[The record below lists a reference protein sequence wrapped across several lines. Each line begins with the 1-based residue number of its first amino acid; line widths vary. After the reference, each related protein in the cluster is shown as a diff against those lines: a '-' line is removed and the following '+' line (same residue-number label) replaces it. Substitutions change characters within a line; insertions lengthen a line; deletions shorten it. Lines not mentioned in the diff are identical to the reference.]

1 MPRSHFLF
9 RVFHCSFV
17 CFVVFDASTVWHV
30 FFIFFFSNREHKE
43 QPFVS
48 MRDAQNE
55 LSSLRDAR
63 DAEGDEELQSMI
75 AVTVLSDLELLD
87 MARAISTK
95 AKFLLRR

>member
-1 MPRSHFLF
+1 M
-9 RVFHCSFV
+9 VIAQG
-17 CFVVFDASTVWHV
+17 D
-30 FFIFFFSNREHKE
+30 
-43 QPFVS
+43 
-48 MRDAQNE
+48 QNE

-95 AKFLLRR
+95 AKLLLRR

>member
-1 MPRSHFLF
+1 MAFF
-9 RVFHCSFV
+9 CFFV
-17 CFVVFDASTVWHV
+17 
-30 FFIFFFSNREHKE
+30 SNREHKE

-63 DAEGDEELQSMI
+63 GAEGDEELQSMI

>member
-1 MPRSHFLF
+1 MNRLCGMFFF
-9 RVFHCSFV
+9 RFV
-17 CFVVFDASTVWHV
+17 
-30 FFIFFFSNREHKE
+30 FSNREHEE